1 MSLAACIWALTCPEE
16 IALEQVADAG
26 FTHID
31 IRPGWLQTAD
41 LQRRVKDLGLAVS
54 CIAASADMP
63 EGVSLAEDNPQ
74 PARDHV
80 CRAFEHGARLGA
92 TTAYLVPQGDD
103 PDLFAESL
111 SALADRA
118 QDAGVRLAVEHFPG
132 TFLPTVAFTLNYLE
146 QIGHPNLFLLFDIGH
161 AQMANEDPADMIAL
175 AGDRLGYVHLDDN
188 DGVEDLH
195 LGLCDGVLTREVLQ
209 STFDALVSVNY
220 DGNMSLELKSDI
232 PDPLDALKRSRRIV
246 IENSQLDYDPSAHL
260 SG

>member
-63 EGVSLAEDNPQ
+63 EGVSLAGDNPQ

-103 PDLFAESL
+103 PDQFAESL

-118 QDAGVRLAVEHFPG
+118 QDAGIRLAVEHFPG

-188 DGVEDLH
+188 DGEEDLH

>member
-63 EGVSLAEDNPQ
+63 EGVSLAGNNPQ
-74 PARDHV
+74 SARDHIN
-80 CRAFEHGARLGA
+80 RAFEHGARLGA

-118 QDAGVRLAVEHFPG
+118 QDAGIRLAVEHFPG
-132 TFLPTVAFTLNYLE
+132 TFLPTVPFTLTYLE
-146 QIGHPNLFLLFDIGH
+146 EIGHPNLFLLFDIGH

-188 DGVEDLH
+188 DGEEDLH

-209 STFDALVSVNY
+209 SAFAALVSVNY